1 MGRFR
6 VVAIIF
12 LNMAVMINT
21 TISVIMIIITISVMI
36 VIDISSQRWEDAQI
50 LRYGSD
56 LI

>member
-6 VVAIIF
+6 VAAIIF
-12 LNMAVMINT
+12 LNMVVVINT
-21 TISVIMIIITISVMI
+21 TISVIMIIVTISVMI